1 MCDGIIHTIKET
13 MRIDNINII
22 IYCLRKTIT
31 QISSISELIE
41 NFLSTNH
48 NQGTIEIII
57 IWGVK
62 KYKIKRELE
71 LLNRNRK
78 F

>member
-62 KYKIKRELE
+62 KI
-71 LLNRNRK
+71 
-78 F
+78 